1 MKPVQV
7 KVSDSLHL
15 ILSMIKSIESENL
28 SKVLEKALIF
38 YIKNYDKIYKNK
50 YQEPLS
56 QVYIDIINKNLVQ
69 L

>member
-56 QVYIDIINKNLVQ
+56 QVYIDIINKNLAQ